1 MGRWRRFRSESGQ
14 STVEWVGVITLV
26 LALLVA
32 IGAAGVRVPGAGLGE
47 AIVNQ
52 IECALG
58 EDSVCG
64 GGSAQSPLARAYGA
78 ELAAEVSAH
87 APEVDYE
94 AGMTALP
101 VDYRSCRGPVCGNA
115 PSRGAVWLSDTGS
128 PAASF
133 VHVVDCRPGHP
144 HLIPHPA
151 ACGGPLRGNLY
162 IQYWLFYEDSSS
174 LKDLQFL
181 AGLGFHQDDWES
193 YQVKIGGDGDVQSR
207 ASSHNSYNY
216 DGGIGAWP
224 SDAGLFPRSAWGPC
238 TGRTFVS
245 GGSHA
250 GHVHEDGDPE
260 ARGGRRSGDAPLP
273 VDGSRPSR
281 WTPADHLELIPIE
294 TLRRSARRTR
304 FAITPPWKKFVY
316 IDPEWDGT

>member
-1 MGRWRRFRSESGQ
+1 MGRWRRFRSESAQ

-101 VDYRSCRGPVCGNA
+101 VDYRSCRGPVCGNG
-115 PSRGAVWLSDTGS
+115 PSHGAVWLSDTGS

-174 LKDLQFL
+174 LKDLQLL
-181 AGLGFHQDDWES
+181 AGLGFHQDDWS
-193 YQVKIGGDGDVQSR
+193 WS
-207 ASSHNSYNY
+207 
-216 DGGIGAWP
+216 
-224 SDAGLFPRSAWGPC
+224 
-238 TGRTFVS
+238 
-245 GGSHA
+245 
-250 GHVHEDGDPE
+250 
-260 ARGGRRSGDAPLP
+260 
-273 VDGSRPSR
+273 
-281 WTPADHLELIPIE
+281 
-294 TLRRSARRTR
+294 
-304 FAITPPWKKFVY
+304 
-316 IDPEWDGT
+316 